1 VSRQAYAEII
11 ADQHPVVVISGR
23 DIIRLFQSKGIT
35 NPEAVKVWVDQV
47 MATVPE

>member
-1 VSRQAYAEII
+1 
-11 ADQHPVVVISGR
+11 VISGR